1 MDHVPS
7 LAGACHSPQHTCSNA
22 SAEHAQ
28 GTVPALQL
36 GVAGALLAGCGVAS
50 TTLWYYSRRY
60 VGELALRPDRP
71 GRVTVSVLDFW
82 GNREVCAAPYA
93 MTRL

>member
-1 MDHVPS
+1 M
-7 LAGACHSPQHTCSNA
+7 
-22 SAEHAQ
+22 
-28 GTVPALQL
+28 PALQL
-36 GVAGALLAGCGVAS
+36 GVAGALLAGCAVAS

-82 GNREVCAAPYA
+82 GNREVTCCAVCEVEQVRDAD
-93 MTRL
+93 LK